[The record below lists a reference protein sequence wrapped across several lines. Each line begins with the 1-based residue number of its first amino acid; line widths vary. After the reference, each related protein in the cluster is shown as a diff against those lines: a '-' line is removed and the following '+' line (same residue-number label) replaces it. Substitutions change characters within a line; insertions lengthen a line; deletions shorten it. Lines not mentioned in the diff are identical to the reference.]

1 MSNKKIYYLLTNGHI
16 AKITKDYIRKQNKN
30 YKANQHKFQ
39 KGITYGYN
47 DYQSLENIL
56 KNQLCILILFQHY
69 RYFIDIHTIQKIY
82 IHTQPQTYTYGHDLM
97 YK

>member
-1 MSNKKIYYLLTNGHI
+1 MTVFRNLILLKANATDKLEKNMSNKKIYYLLTNGHI

-56 KNQLCILILFQHY
+56 
-69 RYFIDIHTIQKIY
+69 
-82 IHTQPQTYTYGHDLM
+82 
-97 YK
+97 